1 MNNEQHERQLRLYEL
16 ANSKEYQAIKQE
28 FLKYIVKAST
38 GSIPSERI
46 QGMLNLLAIPENWIL
61 DYEKELEKRN
71 RNSSN

>member
-1 MNNEQHERQLRLYEL
+1 VNSEQHEKQLRLYEL
-16 ANSKEYQAIKQE
+16 ANSKEYQEIKQE
-28 FLKYIVKAST
+28 FLRYIVKAST
-38 GSIPSERI
+38 GNIPSERI

>member
-1 MNNEQHERQLRLYEL
+1 MNSEQHEKQLRLYEL
-16 ANSKEYQAIKQE
+16 ANSKEYQEIKQE
-28 FLKYIVKAST
+28 FLRYIVKAST
-38 GSIPSERI
+38 GNIPSERI